1 MLVYENASN
10 QLVVNRRGVVNQ
22 QANITVVNLAGQKL
36 MNVPTTGTNM
46 VISKSFTPG
55 VYLVTVTAGGK
66 STLKKVII
74 Q

>member
-10 QLVVNRRGVVNQ
+10 QLVVDRRGVVNQ
-22 QANITVVNLAGQKL
+22 QANNTVVNVAGQNL
-36 MNVPTTGTNM
+36 VNVPTTGTIT
-46 VISKSFTPG
+46 VISKSFAPG